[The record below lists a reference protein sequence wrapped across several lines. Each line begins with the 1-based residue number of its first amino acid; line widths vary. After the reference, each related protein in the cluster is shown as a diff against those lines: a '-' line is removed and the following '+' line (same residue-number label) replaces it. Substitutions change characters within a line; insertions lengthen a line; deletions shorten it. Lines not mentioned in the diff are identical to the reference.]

1 MSVVTAGSAMMPLLD
16 GEIALV
22 TGAGRGIGRAVAIEL
37 AAGAD
42 LALLA
47 RSVGQLDETAGM
59 IRDRACAAE
68 VFPADVDVEAD
79 HGAVDD
85 ESAGAERSAGGEA
98 GGKTVGD
105 LLLGG
110 REVGLAEVEALRDGG
125 VRPRLEVNVPN
136 RAFNR
141 IAPLVPA
148 LPSGC

>member
-68 VFPADVDVEAD
+68 VFPADVAL
-79 HGAVDD
+79 
-85 ESAGAERSAGGEA
+85 SQAGQ
-98 GGKTVGD
+98 
-105 LLLGG
+105 
-110 REVGLAEVEALRDGG
+110 
-125 VRPRLEVNVPN
+125 
-136 RAFNR
+136 
-141 IAPLVPA
+141 
-148 LPSGC
+148 